1 MNRADIN
8 PVSAIF
14 PFVGD
19 FGKPI
24 MVAIQ
29 KIYVILAVVLR
40 NEQVNNIILLS
51 WKKILSLQR
60 VIFNQSDT
68 MNKV

>member
-1 MNRADIN
+1 MNRADVN

-29 KIYVILAVVLR
+29 KIYDPR
-40 NEQVNNIILLS
+40 S
-51 WKKILSLQR
+51 GFKK
-60 VIFNQSDT
+60 
-68 MNKV
+68 